1 MDRITLALG
10 ERSRVVRIRADQQVE
25 VHIVCCP
32 NAPQPTAAR
41 LGLASPAHT
50 GGGDASFSPG
60 RRADR
65 VPPAP
70 GAPAAGRRQ
79 GQWRRYSQAG
89 IGQPS

>member
-1 MDRITLALG
+1 MDRITLTLG
-10 ERSRVVRIRADQQVE
+10 ERGRVVRIRADQEGE

-41 LGLASPAHT
+41 LGLARPART
-50 GGGDASFSPG
+50 GGGHASFSPG

-89 IGQPS
+89 IGAPC

>member
-1 MDRITLALG
+1 MDRVTFTLG
-10 ERSRVVRIRADQQVE
+10 ERGRAVRIRADQGAG
-25 VHIVCCP
+25 VHIVRCP
-32 NAPQPTAAR
+32 SAPPPMAAR
-41 LGLASPAHT
+41 LGLASPART
-50 GGGDASFSPG
+50 GGGHASFSPG

-70 GAPAAGRRQ
+70 GAPAAGRRR